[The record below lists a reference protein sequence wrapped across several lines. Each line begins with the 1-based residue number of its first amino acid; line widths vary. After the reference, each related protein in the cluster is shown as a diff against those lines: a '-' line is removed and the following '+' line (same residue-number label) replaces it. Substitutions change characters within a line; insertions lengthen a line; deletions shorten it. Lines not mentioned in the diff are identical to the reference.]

1 MINNQSIVHECKHA
15 SNWNDRW
22 MMRLVERPLKRN
34 IIVLKIKK
42 VIVDNLY
49 FAPLQFSK
57 QEWSELPK

>member
-1 MINNQSIVHECKHA
+1 MINNQFIVKDA
-15 SNWNDRW
+15 
-22 MMRLVERPLKRN
+22 VERPLKRN

-49 FAPLQFSK
+49 FAPLHFSK